1 MCTVCSQLNMNKKR
15 HNELQKRRKAYN
27 KRKKER
33 LKELSFSDCKFMFQ
47 EYLVNCEDALSSMI
61 PADGRIY
68 RLAHAPNQ
76 KIDIYPTAL
85 WDYEALAPSEVDV
98 PQTIPTN
105 SSLEVQLEQLRE
117 YTPSFNTSV
126 EGVVKPF
133 IGRFEKMKTSQ
144 QFLNFKDRKGSHI
157 FAYDMTPKDG
167 LMRIGSDGHVSFLP
181 YEGFSLDEHQAK
193 GFTPIPIDNYNKNI
207 NNYTKK

>member
-1 MCTVCSQLNMNKKR
+1 MSKKR
-15 HNELQKRRKAYN
+15 HNELQKKRNAYN

-33 LKELSFSDCKFMFQ
+33 LKKLDSSEHRYMFQ

-68 RLAHAPNQ
+68 RLAHDPNQ
-76 KIDIYPTAL
+76 KIDVYPTAL
-85 WDYEALAPSEVDV
+85 WNYEALAPKGADV

-105 SSLEVQLEQLRE
+105 SSLEEQLEQLRE

-133 IGRFEKMKTSQ
+133 ISRFEKMKTFQ

-167 LMRIGSDGHVSFLP
+167 LMRVEPDGHVSFLP
-181 YEGFSLDEHQAK
+181 YENFSLDEHQAK
-193 GFTPIPIDNYNKNI
+193 DFIPIPIDNYNKNI
-207 NNYTKK
+207 NNYIKK